1 MLPPDCP
8 TSNDEILNALIIEAK
23 SLDLSSSYTSGLLL
37 RAVLE
42 KSLKH
47 FVKSKNHAKAVRDY
61 YYRKNQDKAP
71 NYADKNGVSLD
82 MILDWLISPQ
92 QVSIFENEH
101 TSPVTRSIKNAR
113 KWSGK
118 LNGIVHGNEVLGIAE
133 IQSIRNEIYMLIKT
147 AIVFTSK

>member
-1 MLPPDCP
+1 MQKQL
-8 TSNDEILNALIIEAK
+8 EIITIGK
-23 SLDLSSSYTSGLLL
+23 T
-37 RAVLE
+37 
-42 KSLKH
+42 K
-47 FVKSKNHAKAVRDY
+47 
-61 YYRKNQDKAP
+61 KAP